1 MNVRA
6 QRVKRSRIS
15 AAFLDTAREVLSRVG
30 SPTQVTELIDKA
42 LKIRPLQAA
51 PQLLGQEL
59 YRTAKIGERGF
70 VVKEYPS
77 FRPKEPGPRTQLPN
91 RGYVAAAMRVLNSPC
106 APPGYVDVREI
117 TRLAGEAGILHA
129 HSPVPEYWM
138 VVMMEEVPDVF
149 LSLGQLTLGLMEW
162 QQTPNVNG
170 PMRKKRQTDGLSSGI
185 TEGIYE
191 RDIESL
197 IAERLDLLESGLQLV
212 GRQYSTPV
220 GRIDLLCKDMRGNF
234 VVVELKSFG
243 AKTGEIVDQIT
254 RYMGWIRTHLASPH
268 QIVRGIIVVGHVDE
282 NLGYAIVPIPN
293 LEIRTFEVTIKNPPS
308 FVSSDHK

>member
-1 MNVRA
+1 MNLRG
-6 QRVKRSRIS
+6 QPVKRSRIS
-15 AAFLDTAREVLSRVG
+15 GAFLNTAREVLSRVG
-30 SPTQVTELIDKA
+30 SPTEITELIDLA
-42 LKIRPLQAA
+42 LKIRPLQVG

-59 YRTAKIGERGF
+59 YRIAKTGEGGF

-77 FRPKEPGPRTQLPN
+77 FRLKKPGPRVQLPN
-91 RGYVAAAMRVLNSPC
+91 RGYLAAAMRVLDSPS

-117 TRLAGEAGILHA
+117 ARLAGEAGILHA
-129 HSPVPEYWM
+129 QSPVPEYWM

-149 LSLGQLTLGLMEW
+149 LSSGQLTVGLMEW
-162 QQTPNVNG
+162 QQTRNVNG
-170 PMRKKRQTDGLSSGI
+170 PTRKRRQTDSGSSGI

-197 IAERLDLLESGLQLV
+197 IAERLDLLEGGLQLV

-220 GRIDLLCKDMRGNF
+220 GRIDLLCKDTRGNL

-243 AKTGEIVDQIT
+243 AKTSEIVDQIT
-254 RYMGWIRTHLASPH
+254 RYMGWIRTHVALPR
-268 QIVRGIIVVGHVDE
+268 QVVRGIIVVGHVDE

-293 LEIRTFEVTIKNPPS
+293 LEIRTFQVTITDVPP
-308 FVSSDHK
+308 VVPPDVK

>member
-1 MNVRA
+1 M
-6 QRVKRSRIS
+6 RVKSQPVKRTRIS
-15 AAFLDTAREVLSRVG
+15 GAFLETAREVLSRVG
-30 SPTQVTELIDKA
+30 SPTRVTKLIDQA
-42 LKIRPLQAA
+42 LKIRPLQVV

-59 YRTAKIGERGF
+59 YRIAKTGERGF

-77 FRPKEPGPRTQLPN
+77 FRLKKRGQRAQLPN
-91 RGYVAAAMRVLNSPC
+91 RGYVAAAMRVLNSPS

-129 HSPVPEYWM
+129 HGPVPEYWM
-138 VVMMEEVPDVF
+138 VMMMEELPGVF
-149 LSLGQLTLGLMEW
+149 LSSGQLTVGLMEW
-162 QQTPNVNG
+162 QQIRNING
-170 PMRKKRQTDGLSSGI
+170 PTRKRRQADGVSSGI

-197 IAERLDLLESGLQLV
+197 IAEKLDLLESGLQLV
-212 GRQYSTPV
+212 GRQYSTSV
-220 GRIDLLCKDMRGNF
+220 GRIDLLCKDARGNL

-243 AKTGEIVDQIT
+243 AKTSEIVDQIT
-254 RYMGWIRTHLASPH
+254 RYMGWIRTHVALPR

-293 LEIRTFEVTIKNPPS
+293 LEIRTFQVTIKDVPS
-308 FVSSDHK
+308 VVPSDD